1 VIAEVIPGFYDFEGK
16 RISRPSKKRHP
27 SFEGRPMGSF
37 LSQPL
42 KVVCRDMDEIRA
54 FLSTCRYVSD
64 WEQFGLK
71 DHWMAPEEF
80 EKTRRGD
87 CDDFA
92 LWTWRQLLGLGY
104 DARFVVGGA
113 GRYGAGH
120 AWVSYRVHDQIFI
133 MESLLSRYKKFP
145 RLETLRY
152 RPSISV
158 EASGS
163 QTKFFEHQKRTLE
176 PPLRIIVPLVFEWVV
191 FQIRALSGWLL
202 RPSYVVR
209 RLYRRISG
217 KPSKWARPDR
227 SQPEVQ
233 RKNRV

>member
-1 VIAEVIPGFYDFEGK
+1 
-16 RISRPSKKRHP
+16 
-27 SFEGRPMGSF
+27 MGAF

-42 KVVCRDMDEIRA
+42 NLVCRDFDEIRA

-71 DHWMAPEEF
+71 DHWMPPEKF
-80 EKTRRGD
+80 EKTRQGD

-104 DARFVVGGA
+104 DARFVVGRA

-120 AWVSYRVHDQIFI
+120 AWVSFRVHDRIFI
-133 MESLLSRYKKFP
+133 VESLLARYRKFP

-158 EASGS
+158 EAIGS
-163 QTKFFEHQKRTLE
+163 QTKFFEHQKRTVE
-176 PPLRIIVPLVFEWVV
+176 PPLRIVAPLVFEWLI
-191 FQIRALSGWLL
+191 FKLRMLSRLPLL
-202 RPSYVVR
+202 PFYILR
-209 RLYRRISG
+209 RIYRR
-217 KPSKWARPDR
+217 
-227 SQPEVQ
+227 
-233 RKNRV
+233 RKH

>member
-1 VIAEVIPGFYDFEGK
+1 MIAEGIPGFYDFDGK

-27 SFEGRPMGSF
+27 SFEGRPMGAF

-42 KVVCRDMDEIRA
+42 NLVCRDFDEIRA

-64 WEQFGLK
+64 WEQFGLR
-71 DHWMAPEEF
+71 DHWMPPEEF
-80 EKTRRGD
+80 EKTRQGD

-104 DARFVVGGA
+104 DARFVVGRA

-120 AWVSYRVHDQIFI
+120 AWVSFRVHDRIFI
-133 MESLLSRYKKFP
+133 VESLLARYRKFP

-158 EASGS
+158 EAIGS
-163 QTKFFEHQKRTLE
+163 QTKFFEHQKRTVE
-176 PPLRIIVPLVFEWVV
+176 PPLRIVAPLVFEWLI
-191 FQIRALSGWLL
+191 FKLRMLSRLPLL
-202 RPSYVVR
+202 PFYILR
-209 RLYRRISG
+209 RIYRR
-217 KPSKWARPDR
+217 
-227 SQPEVQ
+227 
-233 RKNRV
+233 RKH

>member
-1 VIAEVIPGFYDFEGK
+1 VIAEGIPGFYDFDGK

-27 SFEGRPMGSF
+27 SFEGRPMGAF

-42 KVVCRDMDEIRA
+42 NLVCRDFDEIRA

-71 DHWMAPEEF
+71 DHWMPPEKF
-80 EKTRRGD
+80 EKTRQGD

-104 DARFVVGGA
+104 DARFVVGRA

-120 AWVSYRVHDQIFI
+120 AWVSFRVHDRIFI
-133 MESLLSRYKKFP
+133 VESLLARYRKFP

-158 EASGS
+158 EAIGS
-163 QTKFFEHQKRTLE
+163 QTKFFEHQKRTVE
-176 PPLRIIVPLVFEWVV
+176 PPLRIVAPLVFEWLI
-191 FQIRALSGWLL
+191 FKLRMLSRLPLL
-202 RPSYVVR
+202 PFYILR
-209 RLYRRISG
+209 RIYRR
-217 KPSKWARPDR
+217 
-227 SQPEVQ
+227 
-233 RKNRV
+233 RKH